1 MLPRFSSTLARTVS
15 ASETAVELWQREVGE
30 ELKSPLSGGEDLTGI
45 VLEETPWV
53 ADAEM
58 ETQRLPAL
66 QQLFDANRQ
75 ADLRRRFAEALGKLQ
90 RGDGSFGWFKGMSG
104 NAWLTERVACLLLR
118 SGAA

>member
-1 MLPRFSSTLARTVS
+1 MLEPRTDDVLSLGAAYYASTLSSTLAVRYPQVK
-15 ASETAVELWQREVGE
+15 TAVEFWQREAGE

-58 ETQRLPAL
+58 ETQRLTAL

-75 ADLRRRFAEALGKLQ
+75 G
-90 RGDGSFGWFKGMSG
+90 
-104 NAWLTERVACLLLR
+104 
-118 SGAA
+118 